1 MTQIMILNL
10 WNKTNYFILFL
21 SIVLLQG
28 CASLPKITAITKG
41 DAEISGYSGQ
51 YDSESKLRYSVEHD
65 SANVYLYI
73 SAADFSSQV
82 KILNFGLTVY
92 IDETGKKKK
101 EKYLTFP
108 LPHAYNKKEFL
119 SVGNFT
125 TNQNEKSQQLFQFFQ
140 MNNQQLL
147 LGGFDGPKSTKVF
160 NYPAKNS
167 PVQVNAD
174 MNFSGVLDYTV
185 IVPKAEIFGN
195 SNPDN
200 IVFSL
205 GIKSGAAANQMNNQ
219 PQHSGSGM
227 KQGSGGGK
235 SGGMGGRG
243 GGGGGKSGGGMSGY
257 NAGNQNRGNY
267 QEMSNPIG
275 FWVQVELR

>member
-21 SIVLLQG
+21 STALLQG
-28 CASLPKITAITKG
+28 CASLPKITPVTKG
-41 DAEISGYSGQ
+41 DGEISGYSGQ

-73 SAADFSSQV
+73 STADFSSQV

-92 IDETGKKKK
+92 IDKTGKKKK
-101 EKYLTFP
+101 EKYITFP

-119 SVGNFT
+119 SAGNFST
-125 TNQNEKSQQLFQFFQ
+125 SQNEKSQQLFQFFQ

-147 LGGFDGPKSTKVF
+147 LGGFDGPKSTKVL

-167 PVQVNAD
+167 RVQVNAD
-174 MNFSGVLDYTV
+174 MNFSGVLNYTV

-195 SNPDN
+195 S
-200 IVFSL
+200 ISEEAVISL
-205 GIKSGAAANQMNNQ
+205 GIKSGAAVNQMNSQ
-219 PQHSGSGM
+219 AQHSGSGM

-235 SGGMGGRG
+235 PGGMGGRG
-243 GGGGGKSGGGMSGY
+243 GGGKPGGGMSGY
-257 NAGNQNRGNY
+257 SAGNQNRGNY
-267 QEMSNPIG
+267 QEMSNPIE
-275 FWVQVELR
+275 FWFQVDIRQ